1 MEWLAKL
8 QVYYKEVWHFVFVSI
23 WMSHLIYHDQL
34 LTNQALTTT
43 VIISATACSV
53 LLQTISIDLSNIQN
67 QWTTPDKS
75 NKGSR
80 TPDCVSVQNLQCT
93 RFFTIEI
100 LIKLTHDLASFQH
113 RKIWYVF
120 RDDVMFGFRIQT
132 S

>member
-1 MEWLAKL
+1 MVWLAKL
-8 QVYYKEVWHFVFVSI
+8 HALLLRRMTFVFVSI

-34 LTNQALTTT
+34 LTNQAFTTT

-93 RFFTIEI
+93 RFLTIEI

-113 RKIWYVF
+113 QRIWYVF
-120 RDDVMFGFRIQT
+120 HDDVMFGFRIQT

>member
-1 MEWLAKL
+1 MVWLAKL
-8 QVYYKEVWHFVFVSI
+8 HALLLRRMTFVFVSI

-34 LTNQALTTT
+34 LTNQALTTP
-43 VIISATACSV
+43 VIIPATACSV

-93 RFFTIEI
+93 RFLTIEI

-113 RKIWYVF
+113 QKILYVF

>member
-1 MEWLAKL
+1 MVWLAKL
-8 QVYYKEVWHFVFVSI
+8 HALLLRRMTFVFVSI

-34 LTNQALTTT
+34 LTNQALTTA

-93 RFFTIEI
+93 WSLTIEI

-113 RKIWYVF
+113 WKIWYVF